1 MKGKPTDQLSPG
13 AIDGHQFVMMP
24 PRQTTMNVRSLD
36 VVSESQVASVFLSG
50 IRSNPGV
57 IYRSVSISMIRSDLV
72 MNLVSMWDW
81 TRVI

>member
-1 MKGKPTDQLSPG
+1 
-13 AIDGHQFVMMP
+13 
-24 PRQTTMNVRSLD
+24 MNVRSLD

-57 IYRSVSISMIRSDLV
+57 IYRSVSISMIISDLV